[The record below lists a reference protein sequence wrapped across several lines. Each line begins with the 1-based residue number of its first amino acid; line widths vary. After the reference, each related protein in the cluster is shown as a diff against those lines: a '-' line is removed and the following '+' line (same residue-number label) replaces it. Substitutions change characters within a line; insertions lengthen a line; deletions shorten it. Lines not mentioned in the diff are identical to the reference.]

1 MRASELIGLPVVGP
15 DGGRHGQ
22 VLDVRLVQD
31 GPLRGA
37 WAALRVEGLVVGH
50 HTLAAHLGYDRS
62 STTGPWLVRVVVQAL
77 TRSNRFLPWDDA
89 RLEDDTVRTDR
100 TDLEPLEKLTGP

>member
-15 DGGRHGQ
+15 NGRHGQ

-37 WAALRVEGLVVGH
+37 YAALRVEGLVVGH
-50 HTLAAHLGYDRS
+50 HTLAAHLGYDRA
-62 STTGPWLVRVVVQAL
+62 STRGPWLVRVVVQAL
-77 TRSNRFLPWDDA
+77 TRSNRFVPWA
-89 RLEDDTVRTDR
+89 EVRLEDGVVRTDR
-100 TDLEPLEKLTGP
+100 DALDELEKI

>member
-1 MRASELIGLPVVGP
+1 MRASDLIGLHVLGP
-15 DGGRHGQ
+15 DGRRHGQ

-50 HTLAAHLGYDRS
+50 HTLAAHLGYDRA
-62 STTGPWLVRVVVQAL
+62 STTGPWLVRVAVRWL
-77 TRSNRFLPWDDA
+77 TRSNCFLPWDDA
-89 RLEDDTVRTDR
+89 RVEGSVVLTDR
-100 TDLEPLEKLTGP
+100 DDLEVLEKL